1 MAASEIPVDTS
12 VKSVFKP
19 LGANPRKWSNT
30 LKQFVGKL
38 PSNCLSVFEHFVG
51 LARKELSNVSRLK
64 VRKCT
69 VTTTVFHKKYIFF
82 QSNYKQVLLTAAFQ
96 DFCTLVSVNPFWS
109 NVTFLYS
116 LKTSENHRFS
126 DVFRGYR
133 NDVTSKCDIPVNTML
148 WVIA

>member
-51 LARKELSNVSRLK
+51 LK

-69 VTTTVFHKKYIFF
+69 VTTTVFHKNIYIF
-82 QSNYKQVLLTAAFQ
+82 
-96 DFCTLVSVNPFWS
+96 
-109 NVTFLYS
+109 
-116 LKTSENHRFS
+116 SEQ
-126 DVFRGYR
+126 
-133 NDVTSKCDIPVNTML
+133 L
-148 WVIA
+148 